1 MILFCHLERSRKVFR
16 FLGYAR
22 NDTGGAIT
30 LRSVAVASSILR
42 VRLKQNDINKVLLR
56 TAPAAE
62 EHADRLTKHI
72 RRQRLKGSLA
82 SPPLPS
88 LSFLLRSTNISPL
101 DESS

>member
-1 MILFCHLERSRKVFR
+1 MTYKIRSYSVAVASSILRVRLKQNDIKVRSY
-16 FLGYAR
+16 L
-22 NDTGGAIT
+22 
-30 LRSVAVASSILR
+30 VAVASSILR

-62 EHADRLTKHI
+62 KHADRLTKHI

-82 SPPLPS
+82 SLPLPS